1 MSFLRPASNRGG
13 KWFGIKPGIHFIFLR
28 ALFPLLDTVRSHS
41 HVPPLGCIFTATA
54 AATLVSSSF
63 SSSAAFTQ
71 DPSQIDGVFA
81 RLLHFVALILWRR
94 HSLKWMNPFP
104 KDIHFAGMDRNA
116 PSDSW
121 WSA

>member
-13 KWFGIKPGIHFIFLR
+13 KWLGNMYMAFISFSFAPSFPSLTLARAAPRVHFHRYHR
-28 ALFPLLDTVRSHS
+28 A
-41 HVPPLGCIFTATA
+41 A

-104 KDIHFAGMDRNA
+104 KDIHFAGVDRNA